1 MTRKVSEVLN
11 ELHGALA
18 EELLDRVR
26 SGEAKPSDLG
36 VAVRF
41 LKDNGI
47 EAIPTD
53 GSYLQQLFEE
63 LPFDEDEEI
72 KLIKAH

>member
-11 ELHGALA
+11 DLHGALA

>member
-1 MTRKVSEVLN
+1 MTRKISEVLN

>member
-11 ELHGALA
+11 DLHGALA

-53 GSYLQQLFEE
+53 GSYLAQLFEE

-72 KLIKAH
+72 QLIKAH

>member
-11 ELHGALA
+11 DLHGALA

-72 KLIKAH
+72 QLIKAH